1 TDDGGPIATAIKNL
15 LEQQGASATI
25 VREAD
30 PLEGYHGLII
40 LDIFSSPQRPDIISS
55 FSMVKKLDFDKV
67 KWVYAISDFD
77 GHLGQAADL
86 QLLQRFQGYT
96 GFFKSLD
103 KEYEHTKCRTINLA
117 NKLSPEKIAAIALD
131 ELLHPEGPAEVIYLN
146 DTRQTLEPVPSRLTI
161 GETPDIHL
169 DKQSV
174 ILVLGGA
181 QGITSEL
188 MIRFSRE
195 YP

>member
-1 TDDGGPIATAIKNL
+1 
-15 LEQQGASATI
+15 
-25 VREAD
+25 
-30 PLEGYHGLII
+30 
-40 LDIFSSPQRPDIISS
+40 
-55 FSMVKKLDFDKV
+55 
-67 KWVYAISDFD
+67 
-77 GHLGQAADL
+77 
-86 QLLQRFQGYT
+86 
-96 GFFKSLD
+96 
-103 KEYEHTKCRTINLA
+103 
-117 NKLSPEKIAAIALD
+117 
-131 ELLHPEGPAEVIYLN
+131 EGPAEVIYLN

-195 YP
+195 YPCHYILVGRSADPRKHMQDQYAFLKSKDEIRQYLVAQGQLKKPADIEKKTAEIHKYNQVLHT